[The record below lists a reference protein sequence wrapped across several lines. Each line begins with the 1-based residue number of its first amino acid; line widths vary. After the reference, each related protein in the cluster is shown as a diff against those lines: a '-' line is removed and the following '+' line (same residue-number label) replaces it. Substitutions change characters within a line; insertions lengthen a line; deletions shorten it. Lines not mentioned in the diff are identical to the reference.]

1 MSETKCKPSLPT
13 NSQHAPGWGVAVIQ
27 GGRDFSMAVPVFRLK
42 RESSSQK
49 TLAFIVAM
57 LSFID
62 INFYVHV

>member
-1 MSETKCKPSLPT
+1 MKQSANHLFLQIPSMH
-13 NSQHAPGWGVAVIQ
+13 QGGGVAVIQ

-42 RESSSQK
+42 RESPSQK